1 MERVAELIDL
11 MTLKEASG
19 LSEQMRE
26 LAVLEKEKQ
35 SRLEQQLAPSS
46 KMADFGAFV
55 TSRVQAPAEA
65 SLVDLGE
72 PEDALASQM
81 GLKQIIS
88 DAGAEFER
96 EWQSA
101 LGGLAAQ
108 DALHSQE
115 FDFLGQ
121 LGGGKAAEEQQ
132 EFVFEA
138 KTGPE
143 ASAGGKKVSAGLNLF
158 VGLISD
164 FDGLFV
170 WKDLS
175 AWYDLFAELDPLKNP
190 DDIGQKDGIANEQR
204 NC

>member
-1 MERVAELIDL
+1 VERVAELIDL

-46 KMADFGAFV
+46 KLADFGAFV

-72 PEDALASQM
+72 PEDALASQI

-108 DALHSQE
+108 DALQSHE

-121 LGGGKAAEEQQ
+121 LGGGKAAD

-143 ASAGGKKVSAGLNLF
+143 ASAGGKKVSAGLDLF

-190 DDIGQKDGIANEQR
+190 DNIGQKDGIANEQR